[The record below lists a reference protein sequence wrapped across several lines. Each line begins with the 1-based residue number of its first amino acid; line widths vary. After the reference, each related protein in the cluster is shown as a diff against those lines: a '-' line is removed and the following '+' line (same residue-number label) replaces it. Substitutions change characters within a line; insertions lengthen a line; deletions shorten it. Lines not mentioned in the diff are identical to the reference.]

1 MNSAPI
7 TTWEG
12 ATAYYTFANSPGVI
26 TLCLLAS
33 LGVCIYAIASM
44 VKHENAAYKKLK
56 SNGVPPAL

>member
-12 ATAYYTFANSPGVI
+12 ATAYYTFANSPGMI
-26 TLCLLAS
+26 ANWLLGAFA
-33 LGVCIYAIASM
+33 VCIYAIISM
-44 VKHENAAYKKLK
+44 VKHENAAYKKVK